1 MKSILITAL
10 LFFATPVSAQH
21 TVNFIVKDLP
31 DYHDNNEPI
40 YMASSFNNWNPQ
52 HENYRFGRNEM
63 GQYVLALSLPA
74 GQHEFKLTRG
84 GWNNAETA
92 KGGASLP
99 NRMINISS
107 DMQVEISVADW
118 ADNFE
123 TALAVST
130 ANAQVKILDT
140 SLYMPQLNRSRR
152 IWIYLP
158 PGYETSTKKYP
169 VLYMHDGQNIFDDSS
184 SYSGEWGVDEAL
196 DSLGRGCVDMIVVAV
211 DNGGDKRMN
220 EYSPYDMEKFGKGE
234 GDEYAEFLVKTL
246 KPYINQHYRVSKQRK
261 NNFIAGSSMG
271 GLISLYTVLKYPK
284 SFGAAGIFSPA
295 FWIAPGIEKAV
306 MDKGKKVKT
315 RLYFHAGMLEGE
327 QMVPNMLN
335 IFEKMNSVSRT
346 EMISVIRAEGR
357 HHEAAWR
364 KEFPVFY
371 CWMVE

>member
-1 MKSILITAL
+1 
-10 LFFATPVSAQH
+10 
-21 TVNFIVKDLP
+21 
-31 DYHDNNEPI
+31 
-40 YMASSFNNWNPQ
+40 
-52 HENYRFGRNEM
+52 
-63 GQYVLALSLPA
+63 ALSLPA

-99 NRMINISS
+99 NRIINISS

-220 EYSPYDMEKFGKGE
+220 EYSP
-234 GDEYAEFLVKTL
+234 
-246 KPYINQHYRVSKQRK
+246 
-261 NNFIAGSSMG
+261 
-271 GLISLYTVLKYPK
+271 
-284 SFGAAGIFSPA
+284 
-295 FWIAPGIEKAV
+295 
-306 MDKGKKVKT
+306 
-315 RLYFHAGMLEGE
+315 
-327 QMVPNMLN
+327 
-335 IFEKMNSVSRT
+335 
-346 EMISVIRAEGR
+346 
-357 HHEAAWR
+357 
-364 KEFPVFY
+364 
-371 CWMVE
+371 